1 MPLYGTLIYK
11 TVFSIVRASL
21 WKSQKDP
28 TKQSFKTYKWNSM
41 LYRKCHI
48 SKNSENWNG
57 QREKIRSSRPKV
69 FCKKCVLRIFTKFT
83 GKHLCQSLFL
93 IKLQALGKNETQV
106 HRCFPVNFAK
116 FPRTPPKTPPVVA
129 SEKMNLW
136 VMSWKLWQYGSK

>member
-28 TKQSFKTYKWNSM
+28 TKQSFKIYKWNSM

-83 GKHLCQSLFL
+83 GKHLCQSLFFNNII
-93 IKLQALGKNETQV
+93 IKFCKNFIKKETLAQV
-106 HRCFPVNFAK
+106 FSCEFCEISLNIFFTEHLW
-116 FPRTPPKTPPVVA
+116 TTA
-129 SEKMNLW
+129 SA
-136 VMSWKLWQYGSK
+136 

>member
-28 TKQSFKTYKWNSM
+28 TKQSFKIYKWNSM

-83 GKHLCQSLFL
+83 GKHLCQSLFFNKVAGL
-93 IKLQALGKNETQV
+93 RKKWGSGAQVFSSEFCEISKNTTQDTSGGCFWKNESLSDV
-106 HRCFPVNFAK
+106 M
-116 FPRTPPKTPPVVA
+116 KT
-129 SEKMNLW
+129 MTI
-136 VMSWKLWQYGSK
+136 WQ

>member
-28 TKQSFKTYKWNSM
+28 TKQSFKIYKWNSM

-93 IKLQALGKNETQV
+93 IKLRPQACSFIKKRLW
-106 HRCFPVNFAK
+106 HSYFPVNFMK
-116 FPRTPPKTPPVVA
+116 FLRTPFYI
-129 SEKMNLW
+129 EHLW
-136 VMSWKLWQYGSK
+136 WLLLSNVECNTEIRF